1 MRALAAGDY
10 IVTVTGRDAAGGR
23 SKRQTVTLVVQR
35 A

>member
-1 MRALAAGDY
+1 
-10 IVTVTGRDAAGGR
+10 VTVTARDAAGGR